1 MTSYAQCTHC
11 QTKFK
16 AKAELNGKSVRCP
29 KCKKVFDVKLTDSA
43 PSSEEKAKHGSAANL
58 SKSKVIPKSQSGSK
72 VLGEKP
78 PGGKKTQKSK
88 PAARPK
94 WAGEPEAGDTSAGET
109 AAKKQLHQIPAGK
122 ESPILRSRRTLSAV
136 ILPMDRHIPALEVP
150 WGAPCNPPKD
160 FLKEQAGGSVQM
172 QAPVSSPSEFAP
184 LISPDEKEI
193 RIEAARPGENAP
205 IVDSEEAELG
215 LQEDALASQRKS
227 AAASSSVMSNINED
241 ELIAGVSEE
250 TTKPAKSKQDKA
262 GFHRSAKEKVIEG
275 TFTDDVVTS
284 DDEGGFYRPAL
295 PGQHDD
301 IYTQDPALLER
312 AMMAAKQLI
321 GRGASIDDLEAV
333 EGSKYVEQVAHILAE
348 EQSFGETKK
357 SGGLSLPGNS
367 ALVVS
372 AVGIVFGVGL
382 LILLVYAVSTISTTL
397 GSGGGNKFNYVT
409 KETSQFPAEARGPAG
424 LVTVKFPSNFEPIPT
439 IERPWLSTKVDG
451 YRIIRNDE
459 SFVMMY
465 SSSIPGNPPRSGQ
478 MPSQEQLEVFGMQN
492 LMGASKYLT
501 KTDQMTL
508 DNYPLI
514 EYHFSADIL
523 RSQPGKSRAVLLF
536 TQQRMF
542 MFLWS
547 GSQSSSEV
555 NKFFQSISVKGNAYP
570 GSG

>member
-29 KCKKVFDVKLTDSA
+29 KCKKVFDVKLTETA
-43 PSSEEKAKHGSAANL
+43 PSSEERAQHGSAGNL

-72 VLGEKP
+72 VLGEKSAA
-78 PGGKKTQKSK
+78 KKQPSKSK
-88 PAARPK
+88 AAERPK
-94 WAGEPEAGDTSAGET
+94 WAGEPETGSGSSVESAT
-109 AAKKQLHQIPAGK
+109 KKPLHQIPAGK

-136 ILPMDRHIPALEVP
+136 ILPGDRHIPALEVP

-160 FLKEQAGGSVQM
+160 FLKEQAGGTVQM
-172 QAPVSSPSEFAP
+172 QAPAASPSEFAP

-193 RIEAARPGENAP
+193 RIEAAKPGENAP

-215 LQEDALASQRKS
+215 LQEDALTKPTKS
-227 AAASSSVMSNINED
+227 LSSSGSMDINED
-241 ELIAGVSEE
+241 ELIAGVTEE
-250 TTKPAKSKQDKA
+250 TPKPAKPKQEKA

-275 TFTDDVVTS
+275 SFTDDVVTS
-284 DDEGGFYRPAL
+284 DNEGGFYRPAL

-301 IYTQDPALLER
+301 IYTQDPAVLEK
-312 AMMAAKQLI
+312 AMNAAKQLL
-321 GRGASIDDLEAV
+321 GRSASIDDLEAV
-333 EGSKYVEQVAHILAE
+333 EGSKYVEQVAQVLAE
-348 EQSFGETKK
+348 QEGFGQSKE
-357 SGGLSLPGNS
+357 SGGFSLPVS
-367 ALVVS
+367 STLIMSVVG
-372 AVGIVFGVGL
+372 VVCGIGL
-382 LILLVYAVSTISTTL
+382 LVILIYAVSTISSTL
-397 GSGGGNKFNYVT
+397 GGGDGGENKFNYVT

-424 LVTVKFPSNFEPIPT
+424 LVTVKFPSNFDPIPS
-439 IERPWLSTKVDG
+439 IERPWLGTKVDG
-451 YRIIRNDE
+451 YRIVRADE

-465 SSSIPGNPPRSGQ
+465 SSSIPGNPPQTNQ
-478 MPSQEQLEVFGMQN
+478 MPTKDQLEVFGMQN
-492 LMGASKYLT
+492 LVGASKYLT
-501 KTDQMTL
+501 NTEQMTL

-523 RSQPGKSRAVLLF
+523 RSRPGKSRMVLLF

-547 GSQSSSEV
+547 GSHSSSEV

>member
-11 QTKFK
+11 QTRFK
-16 AKAELNGKSVRCP
+16 AKAELHGKSVRCP
-29 KCKKVFDVKLTDSA
+29 KCKKVFDVKLTDTA
-43 PSSEEKAKHGSAANL
+43 PSTEEKAKHGSAANL

-72 VLGEKP
+72 VLGEKSAA
-78 PGGKKTQKSK
+78 GKKPQKTKS
-88 PAARPK
+88 ADRPK
-94 WAGEPEAGDTSAGET
+94 WAGAPESESASGSES

-136 ILPMDRHIPALEVP
+136 ILPGDRHIPALEVP

-172 QAPVSSPSEFAP
+172 QAPVAAPSEYAP
-184 LISPDEKEI
+184 LISPEEKEI
-193 RIEAARPGENAP
+193 RIEAAKPGENAP
-205 IVDSEEAELG
+205 IVDSDEAELG
-215 LQEDALASQRKS
+215 LQEDAPTKPVSS
-227 AAASSSVMSNINED
+227 PSSSMDISED

-250 TTKPAKSKQDKA
+250 TSKPAKSTQEQA

-275 TFTDDVVTS
+275 TFTDEVVTA
-284 DDEGGFYRPAL
+284 DNEGGFYRPAL

-301 IYTQDPALLER
+301 IYTQDPAVLER
-312 AMMAAKQLI
+312 AMTAAKQLI
-321 GRGASIDDLEAV
+321 GRSASIDDLEAV
-333 EGSKYVEQVAHILAE
+333 EGSKYVEQVAAVLAD
-348 EQSFGETKK
+348 QQGFGESKA
-357 SGGLSLPGNS
+357 SGGKSLPVS
-367 ALVVS
+367 STLVVS
-372 AVGIVFGVGL
+372 AVGIVCGVGL
-382 LILLVYAVSTISTTL
+382 LVLVIYALSTISNTL
-397 GSGGGNKFNYVT
+397 GSGGGGPSKFNYVT
-409 KETSQFPAEARGPAG
+409 QQTSQFPVEARGPAG
-424 LVTVKFPSNFEPIPT
+424 LVTVKFPSNFDPIPS
-439 IERPWLSTKVDG
+439 IERPWLGTKVDG

-465 SSSIPGNPPRSGQ
+465 SSSIPGNPPKSNQ
-478 MPSQEQLEVFGMQN
+478 MPSKEQLEVFGLQN

-501 KTDQMTL
+501 KTEQMTL

-523 RSQPGKSRAVLLF
+523 RSQPGKSRVVLLF

-547 GSQSSSEV
+547 GNHTSSEV
-555 NKFFQSISVKGNAYP
+555 SKFFQSISVKGNPYP

>member
-43 PSSEEKAKHGSAANL
+43 PSTEEKAKHGSAANL

-78 PGGKKTQKSK
+78 AGGKKAHKAKS
-88 PAARPK
+88 ADRPK
-94 WAGEPEAGDTSAGET
+94 WSGEPESDNASATEST
-109 AAKKQLHQIPAGK
+109 AKKQLHQIPAGK

-136 ILPMDRHIPALEVP
+136 ILPGDRHIPALEVP

-172 QAPVSSPSEFAP
+172 QAPVASPSEFAP
-184 LISPDEKEI
+184 LLSPDEKEI

-215 LQEDALASQRKS
+215 LQDDAPAKPSRP
-227 AAASSSVMSNINED
+227 SSGMSEINED
-241 ELIAGVSEE
+241 ELIAGVTEE
-250 TTKPAKSKQDKA
+250 TSKPAKSKQDKA

-275 TFTDDVVTS
+275 TFTEDVVTS
-284 DDEGGFYRPAL
+284 DNEGGFYRPAL

-301 IYTQDPALLER
+301 IYTQDPAVLER

-333 EGSKYVEQVAHILAE
+333 EGSKYVDQVARILAE
-348 EQSFGETKK
+348 EQGFGESKK

-367 ALVVS
+367 TLVVS
-372 AVGIVFGVGL
+372 GVGIVFGVGL
-382 LILLVYAVSTISTTL
+382 LALLIYAVSTINTTL
-397 GSGGGNKFNYVT
+397 GSGAGGGSKFNYVT

-478 MPSQEQLEVFGMQN
+478 MPSKEQLEVFGMQN

-555 NKFFQSISVKGNAYP
+555 NKFFQSISVKGNPYP